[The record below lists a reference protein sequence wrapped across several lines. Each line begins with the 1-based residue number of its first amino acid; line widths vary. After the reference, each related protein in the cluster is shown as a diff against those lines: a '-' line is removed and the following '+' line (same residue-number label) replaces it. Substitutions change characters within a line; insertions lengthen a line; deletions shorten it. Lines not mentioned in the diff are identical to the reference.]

1 MEGGGPDVE
10 HPWIT
15 ITLGALTQGALAD
28 ALKRFP
34 TLAMIAAPLLRG
46 KIRELTKDTR
56 KNEDFAIDLI
66 NR

>member
-1 MEGGGPDVE
+1 
-10 HPWIT
+10 
-15 ITLGALTQGALAD
+15 LTQGALAD